1 MENIGDHYINK
12 AILVKFLL
20 HMHKIYLTSTSS
32 QKSDARF
39 NLVHSIFLLKEELL
53 AHFFENE
60 GHFY

>member
-32 QKSDARF
+32 QKSDTRF
-39 NLVHSIFLLKEELL
+39 NLSALDLPIKGRTFGTLL
-53 AHFFENE
+53 
-60 GHFY
+60 